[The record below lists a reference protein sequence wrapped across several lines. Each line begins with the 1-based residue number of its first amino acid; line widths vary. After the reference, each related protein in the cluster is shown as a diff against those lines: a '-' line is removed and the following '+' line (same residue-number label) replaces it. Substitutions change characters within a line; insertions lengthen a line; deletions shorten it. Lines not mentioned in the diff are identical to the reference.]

1 MKRTMFGLTIV
12 FLGGL
17 LVLWFVDASAVGQ
30 ATAVFHS
37 RIAAPVFESDPTGSQ
52 PDKPSILLVQG
63 GKTPV
68 PGGPIVPKIAPQI
81 APRSAL
87 PPKFPAEAV
96 LPAEL
101 LQSQKLSATP
111 SPLQSFPNT
120 FEGRMGKLNLFSRT
134 NALPPPPSAPPV
146 MQLFGRMMAPPNTPP
161 RPTPTITQLR
171 GYLLAEPGGREI
183 LEEAKRRG
191 FLRSRRSP
199 DDESSSFSLARLLRP
214 AEAQAAEP
222 FKAKFT
228 PREPKNSNLTFVG
241 IWLWEAYKPVLDAG
255 IRSTVT
261 PFGSTRAFFNVT
273 VPRDGM
279 YWVDVIAHANSVKAT
294 LVTAGNVVNW
304 HDYGTGSNTYDYFA
318 LVDLAQGSHTF
329 YWYVDRGTA
338 EFQEVSVQEDL

>member
-1 MKRTMFGLTIV
+1 MLGLTII

-17 LVLWFVDASAVGQ
+17 LVLWFVDASAVGP
-30 ATAVFHS
+30 ATPVFHS

-52 PDKPSILLVQG
+52 QDKASILLVQG

-68 PGGPIVPKIAPQI
+68 PGGPIIPQI
-81 APRSAL
+81 APRPAL
-87 PPKFPAEAV
+87 PPKFPAEAA

-134 NALPPPPSAPPV
+134 NALPPPPSAPPE
-146 MQLFGRMMAPPNTPP
+146 MQMFGRMMAPPNAPP
-161 RPTPTITQLR
+161 LPTPTIKQLR

-191 FLRSRRSP
+191 FLLSRRSP
-199 DDESSSFSLARLLRP
+199 DDESSSFSLARSLMP
-214 AEAQAAEP
+214 AEAQAAEG
-222 FKAKFT
+222 FKAVFT
-228 PREPKNSNLTFVG
+228 PREPKNSFLTFVG

-255 IRSTVT
+255 IRVLSS
-261 PFGSTRAFFNVT
+261 PFGSTWASFNVT
-273 VPRDGM
+273 VPREGM
-279 YWVDVIAHANSVKAT
+279 YYVTVVAYASNMKAKLVKAGAIVKT
-294 LVTAGNVVNW
+294 F
-304 HDYGTGSNTYDYFA
+304 DYGPGANVYAYWA
-318 LVDLAQGSHTF
+318 LVHLAPGSHTF

-338 EFQEVSVQEDL
+338 QFNEVSVQEDL

>member
-1 MKRTMFGLTIV
+1 MKRTMLALTV
-12 FLGGL
+12 VLLGGL
-17 LVLWFVDASAVGQ
+17 FAMWFVDSNEADLAAAAFHSSVAATPTQ
-30 ATAVFHS
+30 NITATA
-37 RIAAPVFESDPTGSQ
+37 Q
-52 PDKPSILLVQG
+52 PDKSSVLLVQDG
-63 GKTPV
+63 RTPV
-68 PGGPIVPKIAPQI
+68 PGGPIVPQI

-134 NALPPPPSAPPV
+134 NALPPPPSAPPE
-146 MQLFGRMMAPPNTPP
+146 MQMFGRMMAPPNTPP
-161 RPTPTITQLR
+161 RPTPTINQLR

-199 DDESSSFSLARLLRP
+199 DDESSSFSLAHLLRP
-214 AEAQAAEP
+214 AEAQAAEG
-222 FKAKFT
+222 FKAVFT
-228 PREPKNSNLTFVG
+228 PREPKNSGLTLVA

-255 IRSTVT
+255 IRVFPS
-261 PFGSTRAFFNVT
+261 PSPLGSSWAVFNVT

-279 YWVDVIAHANSVKAT
+279 YWVDVIAFASNVHAT
-294 LVTAGNVVNW
+294 LVKAGNVVNQ
-304 HDYGTGSNTYDYFA
+304 HYYGPGPNTYDYFA
-318 LVDLAQGSHTF
+318 LVHLAQGSHTF
-329 YWYVDRGTA
+329 FWYVSSGTA
-338 EFQEVSVQEDL
+338 QFIEASVQEDS